1 MKKALLGKK
10 QGLVFPVM
18 CNAHIKIDYSDNIPD
33 VEGDSLTSTDHPYG
47 LWGNEGS
54 FSFDAI
60 ITPYDVNG
68 SGGQSTGS
76 RETSVHNS
84 KKTMPSGSHAFT
96 GVFLNE
102 ADISAG
108 ADSVLTVD
116 GTDAT
121 TRFSQ
126 GDLVLHGVNKNLIG
140 IVSSVAS
147 TTITLTAN
155 NAVAVENN
163 THLLLKH
170 GAEGDTYLNTENSD
184 STKVRGNHK
193 MCLFYN
199 TNLKVYLVNSTGAV
213 LESGTYISTT
223 QNNPAAYKLQV
234 ELTTGST
241 TTTLTSDAIILPST
255 RHNILDGA
263 NFVNGGI
270 DSDGRFVKN
279 NIDLLL
285 SGADN
290 RDGTFT
296 ATTPN
301 NYHLGQELFTRNGF
315 DYTSLGTITAISG
328 STVTLSATPASDI
341 SLQKIF
347 EHAPREIPYVD
358 NSYHVGVAYSQ
369 AARKLS
375 LFFEGREIKSTVHSD
390 TNTFQ
395 LALEDCFIGANNS
408 TTYRNSTATSVVQSR
423 ASTNE
428 QFMGVLHEISMT
440 SLAQN
445 SFNGDSSLTPNYD
458 NTLLYLTFE
467 EVDV

>member
-68 SGGQSTGS
+68 SGAQSSGAVDTY
-76 RETSVHNS
+76 VHNS
-84 KKTMPSGSHAFT
+84 KKTLP
-96 GVFLNE
+96 
-102 ADISAG
+102 D
-108 ADSVLTVD
+108 
-116 GTDAT
+116 
-121 TRFSQ
+121 
-126 GDLVLHGVNKNLIG
+126 GDLATQYLLIEDQDDG
-140 IVSSVAS
+140 SG
-147 TTITLTAN
+147 
-155 NAVAVENN
+155 NAPSR
-163 THLLLKH
+163 T
-170 GAEGDTYLNTENSD
+170 
-184 STKVRGNHK
+184 VRGQHK
-193 MCLFYN
+193 MAIFYN
-199 TNLKVYLVNSTGAV
+199 TNLKIFLVNSTDAV
-213 LESGTYISTT
+213 KYPTGGSGDYWMSTT
-223 QNNPAAYKLQV
+223 QNNPSAYKLQV

-255 RHNILDGA
+255 RHNILHDA
-263 NFVNGGI
+263 NFANGGI
-270 DSDGRFVKN
+270 DSDGRFVKK

-285 SGADN
+285 AGADN

-296 ATTPN
+296 ASTISK
-301 NYHLGQELFTRNGF
+301 YHLGQELFTRNEF

-395 LALEDCFIGANNS
+395 LTLEDCFIGSNGSNVYHSSA
-408 TTYRNSTATSVVQSR
+408 TPTHTAITSVAGR
-423 ASTNE
+423 NN

-445 SFNGDSSLTPNYD
+445 SFNGDSSLIPNYD
-458 NTLLYLTFE
+458 NTLFYLTFE